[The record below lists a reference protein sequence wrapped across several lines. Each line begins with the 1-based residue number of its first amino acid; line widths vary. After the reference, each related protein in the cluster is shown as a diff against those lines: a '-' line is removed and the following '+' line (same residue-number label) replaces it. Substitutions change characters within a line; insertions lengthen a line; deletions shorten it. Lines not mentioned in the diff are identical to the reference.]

1 MNLNK
6 YDSQGFP
13 YTAKEAAERAAAL
26 FMPHYLAKGYT
37 RKVYPAGN
45 PMAGMP
51 IPEAT
56 VKPYNVGRNAAKRA
70 ARQIRGV
77 RK

>member
-6 YDSQGFP
+6 YDAQGFP
-13 YTAKEAAERAAAL
+13 YTAEEAAERATAL
-26 FMPHYLAKGYT
+26 FMPHYLCKGYK
-37 RKVYPAGN
+37 REVYPTGN
-45 PMAGMP
+45 PLAGMP

-56 VKPYNVGRNAAKRA
+56 VKPHDVGRNADKRA
-70 ARQIRGV
+70 ERKVRGV

>member
-6 YDSQGFP
+6 YDAQGFP
-13 YTAKEAAERAAAL
+13 YTAEEAAERAHAIFA
-26 FMPHYLAKGYT
+26 PRYLHHGYK
-37 RKVYPAGN
+37 REVYPAGN
-45 PMAGMP
+45 PLAGLP

-70 ARQIRGV
+70 ARLSRGV

>member
-13 YTAKEAAERAAAL
+13 YTAEEAAERAAAL
-26 FMPHYLAKGYT
+26 FMPHYVCKGYK
-37 RKVYPAGN
+37 REVYPAGN
-45 PMAGMP
+45 PLAGMP
-51 IPEAT
+51 IPEAK
-56 VKPYNVGRNAAKRA
+56 VLPYDTGRNAAKRA

>member
-13 YTAKEAAERAAAL
+13 YTTQEAAERAAAL
-26 FMPHYLAKGYT
+26 FMPHYLAKS
-37 RKVYPAGN
+37 PH
-45 PMAGMP
+45 
-51 IPEAT
+51 
-56 VKPYNVGRNAAKRA
+56 KPHNVGRNAAKRA